1 MIKKYTKIGTALILM
16 LLLFII
22 YAAFIEP
29 KQLKWEHITI
39 PIPQKHTSIQSL
51 KIIQF
56 SDTHVK
62 NEKEQ
67 KQLKK
72 IVEQINQAKA
82 DFVIFTGDL
91 IDNPNQFMY
100 EDVLVE
106 LLGSIQAHY
115 GKLAIFGNH
124 DHGGNG
130 TRMYTHIMEN
140 SNFQLLRNHSTSFEI
155 KNKTL
160 TFVGIDDMILGQ
172 PDYKLLHT
180 PKNDNVYTILL
191 AHEPD
196 FALELSQNVADLIL
210 AGHSH
215 GGQIQFPFL
224 GAWIRPIGAKVFT
237 EGKYELVKQNSQ
249 LYVNTGVGTT
259 RIPLRFLVPPS
270 ITQFEFQVYS

>member
-1 MIKKYTKIGTALILM
+1 MKKKYTKIGTALILM

-100 EDVLVE
+100 EDVLVPTKRSMVNWQFLE
-106 LLGSIQAHY
+106 IMTMAETERVCIRILWKI
-115 GKLAIFGNH
+115 AIFNC
-124 DHGGNG
+124 
-130 TRMYTHIMEN
+130 
-140 SNFQLLRNHSTSFEI
+140 
-155 KNKTL
+155 
-160 TFVGIDDMILGQ
+160 
-172 PDYKLLHT
+172 
-180 PKNDNVYTILL
+180 
-191 AHEPD
+191 
-196 FALELSQNVADLIL
+196 
-210 AGHSH
+210 
-215 GGQIQFPFL
+215 
-224 GAWIRPIGAKVFT
+224 
-237 EGKYELVKQNSQ
+237 
-249 LYVNTGVGTT
+249 
-259 RIPLRFLVPPS
+259 
-270 ITQFEFQVYS
+270 